1 MVEGSWQQDRTCS
14 TAPSPARCWKSA
26 RTAAAR
32 SVTPPPAGYRAIRP
46 LCRSNLA
53 TLAGVI
59 LFDERKVQYLRR
71 DDEAYIPEPESL
83 RSILVLGMD
92 TSLTMILPTRLL
104 LPRATW

>member
-1 MVEGSWQQDRTCS
+1 M
-14 TAPSPARCWKSA
+14 
-26 RTAAAR
+26 
-32 SVTPPPAGYRAIRP
+32 
-46 LCRSNLA
+46 CRSNLA